1 MLGQLAGRR
10 HEVIT
15 AYRIQR
21 ASAATERAV
30 STTVKFRL
38 LASEEIAAY
47 IASGE
52 WQGKAGGYAIQG
64 IAAVFTSEI
73 RGSFTNVVGLP
84 LAEAVADLRALGG
97 APRWPPPGFGV
108 SA

>member
-1 MLGQLAGRR
+1 M
-10 HEVIT
+10 
-15 AYRIQR
+15 
-21 ASAATERAV
+21 
-30 STTVKFRL
+30 KFRL

-97 APRWPPPGFGV
+97 APGWPPPGFGV